1 MINLEKVT
9 KKYNQDSV
17 ALENV
22 SLKIEP
28 GEFVSVVGHSG
39 SGKTTLVKLLI
50 AEERVSGGTV
60 MVGDWDI
67 THIPYRHVPLLR
79 RQIGVIFQDF
89 KLLPKKTI
97 YENVA
102 FALQVSG
109 ESGGGV
115 WAAVA
120 RVFG

>member
-50 AEERVSGGTV
+50 A
-60 MVGDWDI
+60 
-67 THIPYRHVPLLR
+67 
-79 RQIGVIFQDF
+79 
-89 KLLPKKTI
+89 
-97 YENVA
+97 
-102 FALQVSG
+102 
-109 ESGGGV
+109 
-115 WAAVA
+115 
-120 RVFG
+120 